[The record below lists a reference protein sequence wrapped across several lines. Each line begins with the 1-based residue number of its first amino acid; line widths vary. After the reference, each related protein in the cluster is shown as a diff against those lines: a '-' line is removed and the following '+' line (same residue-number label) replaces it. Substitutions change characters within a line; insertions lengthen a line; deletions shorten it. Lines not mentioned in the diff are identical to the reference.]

1 MEALALHFKYILLL
15 MNLCEIPA
23 TCESQ
28 EWSLGA
34 ILADHRWLDSD
45 QQCNVLQVYALCNC
59 Y

>member
-1 MEALALHFKYILLL
+1 MVQALALYFKYIFLM

-34 ILADHRWLDSD
+34 ILT
-45 QQCNVLQVYALCNC
+45 
-59 Y
+59 